1 MSLGKSLPTPLHS
14 PGGTKGCTRDT
25 ALFMLVSTSHQQSGN
40 SKNTVIH
47 CDLFSSLVLQKLL
60 SVRRVF
66 LPVLLKAIAWLGT
79 ETRLCR
85 TGGFET

>member
-1 MSLGKSLPTPLHS
+1 MALGKSLPTPLHS

-25 ALFMLVSTSHQQSGN
+25 ALFVLVSASYQESGN

-60 SVRRVF
+60 SVRCVF
-66 LPVLLKAIAWLGT
+66 PSVQLKAIAWLGT

-85 TGGFET
+85 TGVF